1 MDIKELSAQPREAIP
16 RHVAVVMDGNGRWAK
31 KRFLPRVAGHKK
43 GVDSVRAVIQAAAES
58 GVRHLSLFAFSSENW
73 NRPADEVSA
82 LMNLF
87 LTSLAKET
95 SALHKANVRIRMV
108 GDLSRFPDELQKK
121 IAESHKLTENNTGL
135 TLNICV
141 NYGGRWEIIEACKAM
156 MKKGVA
162 SEDVT
167 EELFARNLQIGDSG
181 DVDLLSEPALKAAL
195 VIFSCGSLPIVS
207 STLPP
212 FYGRIL
218 VKKNL
223 KKHYCGTHQEKGALV
238 RPQSKS
244 RRKMPINRR

>member
-1 MDIKELSAQPREAIP
+1 MDIKELSAQPRDVIP

-156 MKKGVA
+156 MKKGIPP
-162 SEDVT
+162 EDVT

-181 DVDLLSEPALKAAL
+181 DVDLFIRTSSESRISNFLLWELAYSELYFTSVLWPDFGKKEFKEALLWYASRERRFGKTSEQ
-195 VIFSCGSLPIVS
+195 ISE
-207 STLPP
+207 
-212 FYGRIL
+212 
-218 VKKNL
+218 KNAN
-223 KKHYCGTHQEKGALV
+223 K
-238 RPQSKS
+238 
-244 RRKMPINRR
+244 